1 MSKRK
6 KYEHKEIT
14 HKIINEL
21 REHSCE
27 KDDLIKLVINEFHK
41 RPDAARKSVERRLKE
56 LKEWGLIEKKGD
68 RFYWYIY
75 SDIFEKHED
84 YELKLRHSKL
94 LIPGLKY
101 LVDLQ
106 DRVLGVYYPTYEDGK
121 PVPLEE
127 LEKLKEYAKEHLK
140 TYPDIWNTL
149 EEYKE
154 YDNEAKTSKAKDAE
168 KKQVEANEKHK
179 QSQELIRDLIIS
191 INHGTPLLGRCE
203 KCPKVVIKS

>member
-1 MSKRK
+1 MSSRK
-6 KYEHKEIT
+6 KYEQKQIT

-21 REHSCE
+21 REQPRT
-27 KDDLIKLVINEFHK
+27 KKDLIKLISNEFNK
-41 RPDAARKSVERRLKE
+41 RPDAARKNVERRLKE

-68 RFYWYIY
+68 CIYWYIY
-75 SDIFEKHED
+75 FDIFEKHED

-101 LVDLQ
+101 LVSLQ
-106 DRVLGVYYPTYEDGK
+106 DIQSGVYYPTYEDGK

-140 TYPDIWNTL
+140 TYPDICEIL
-149 EEYKE
+149 EEYEKR
-154 YDNEAKTSKAKDAE
+154 DNEIKEIHD
-168 KKQVEANEKHK
+168 KHK
-179 QSQELIRDLIIS
+179 QLQELIGDLITGI
-191 INHGTPLLGRCE
+191 IHGTPLLGRCE

>member
-1 MSKRK
+1 MSIRK
-6 KYEHKEIT
+6 KYEQKQIT

-21 REHSCE
+21 REQPRT
-27 KDDLIKLVINEFHK
+27 KKDLIKLISNEFDK
-41 RPDAARKSVERRLKE
+41 TTDAARKNVERRLKE

-68 RFYWYIY
+68 SFYWCIY
-75 SDIFEKHED
+75 NIFEKHED

-101 LVDLQ
+101 LVSLQ
-106 DRVLGVYYPTYEDGK
+106 DIQSGVYYPTYEDGK

-127 LEKLKEYAKEHLK
+127 LEKLKEYAEEHLK

-149 EEYKE
+149 EE
-154 YDNEAKTSKAKDAE
+154 
-168 KKQVEANEKHK
+168 ANEKHK
-179 QSQELIRDLIIS
+179 QPQKLIQDLIIS

>member
-1 MSKRK
+1 MSIRK
-6 KYEHKEIT
+6 KYEQKQIT

-21 REHSCE
+21 REQPRT
-27 KDDLIKLVINEFHK
+27 KKDLIKLISNEFHK
-41 RPDAARKSVERRLKE
+41 TTDAARKSVERRLRE

-68 RFYWYIY
+68 YFYWYIY
-75 SDIFEKHED
+75 SNIFEKHED

-127 LEKLKEYAKEHLK
+127 LEKLKECAKEHLK